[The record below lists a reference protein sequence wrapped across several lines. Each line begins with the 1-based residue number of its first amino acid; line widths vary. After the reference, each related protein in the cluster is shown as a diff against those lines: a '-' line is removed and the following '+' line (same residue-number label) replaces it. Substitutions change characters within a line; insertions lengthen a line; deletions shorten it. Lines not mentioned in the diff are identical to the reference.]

1 MLKKDLKILAEYTV
15 ELAFYL
21 FLGLLLG
28 FILTYALS

>member
-1 MLKKDLKILAEYTV
+1 MSKKAIKELAESAT